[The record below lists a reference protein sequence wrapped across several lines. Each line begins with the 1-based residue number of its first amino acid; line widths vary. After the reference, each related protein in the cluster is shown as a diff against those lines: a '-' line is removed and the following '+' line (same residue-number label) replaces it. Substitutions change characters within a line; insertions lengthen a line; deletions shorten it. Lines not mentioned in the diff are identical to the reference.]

1 MSIFDEI
8 STMFSIESK
17 ESPATERQIK
27 ELMDFSTIEV
37 PADYIEFI
45 KVATEVEINVKNE
58 MYIRIWGPADC
69 IEMNETY
76 YIQKYI
82 PNSLAIGDDEGG
94 NALIYLE
101 GKRGFALYMVGFGNL
116 DIVDT
121 VLIAPSLTDLLVNN
135 FGLDQVMSGYE

>member
-8 STMFSIESK
+8 STMFSIASK
-17 ESPATERQIK
+17 ESPASERQIK

-58 MYIRIWGPADC
+58 MYIRIWGPADS
-69 IEMNETY
+69 IEMNEAY

-82 PNSLAIGDDEGG
+82 PNSLAIGVDEGG
-94 NALIYLE
+94 NALIYFE
-101 GKRGFALYMVGFGNL
+101 GKRGFGLYMVGFGNL
-116 DIVDT
+116 DIVDA

>member
-8 STMFSIESK
+8 STMFSIEYK

-58 MYIRIWGPADC
+58 MYIRIWGPADS
-69 IEMNETY
+69 IEMNEAY

-101 GKRGFALYMVGFGNL
+101 GKRGFGLYMVGFGNL
-116 DIVDT
+116 NIVDA